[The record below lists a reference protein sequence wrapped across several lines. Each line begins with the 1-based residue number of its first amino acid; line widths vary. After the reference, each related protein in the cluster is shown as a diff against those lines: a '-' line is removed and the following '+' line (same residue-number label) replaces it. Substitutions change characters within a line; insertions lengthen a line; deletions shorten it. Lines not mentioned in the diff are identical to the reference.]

1 MITAKFTSLI
11 VAHSSRRYFHSVLF
25 SESDRGVNTHGTSR
39 LSRVSQK
46 HLADVNKRR
55 GHLNSASDDRRP
67 VARVSRSSSEVSVG
81 ESRFRVLH
89 LSKVKIARMGRVYRV
104 RRIMYI
110 ERSWRLTIHSVWTV
124 RHEPRYRC
132 QWNCDS
138 RTVESIDEWTPWWI
152 FGGGDQGCESKRRA
166 PCFSRL
172 FHSSK
177 SCVACEYMYTGN
189 GKLYIAR
196 L

>member
-1 MITAKFTSLI
+1 MITAKFASLI
-11 VAHSSRRYFHSVLF
+11 VVHFFATDGVLLSV
-25 SESDRGVNTHGTSR
+25 SDREVNTHGTSR

-55 GHLNSASDDRRP
+55 GHLNSASDDSRP
-67 VARVSRSSSEVSVG
+67 VARRSRSSSELSTG

-124 RHEPRYRC
+124 RHESRYRC

-138 RTVESIDEWTPWWI
+138 RTVESIDAEWTPWWI

-172 FHSSK
+172 FYSSK
-177 SCVACEYMYTGN
+177 SCIACEYTCAN